1 MVVMVEGFKTPGLE
15 GLAEAFRTQDMLL
28 VSVLNREPTTWP
40 PQLRHMT
47 LTKWLMLLMLN
58 HNIVSIR
65 TQVVNDVSL
74 CETDK
79 HK

>member
-1 MVVMVEGFKTPGLE
+1 MSSRTIQDPTYSMVVMVEGFKTPELE

-47 LTKWLMLLMLN
+47 LTN
-58 HNIVSIR
+58 GC
-65 TQVVNDVSL
+65 DG
-74 CETDK
+74 
-79 HK
+79 